1 MSTLVCQTQ
10 VALQNETLLVGP
22 GHGRQI
28 CNHHSV
34 TATLWSGCLAGG
46 RRGAAAPSSDS
57 HVRPAKCDCVHQSA
71 ALHPVPAQGQFVAL
85 HLLMLGCA
93 VLYCA
98 VLCCAVPCYASLR
111 YAMLFDS
118 QFPCTAPPQQWQ
130 VQIRACPSSLFFS
143 LPYQP
148 AGAAHSPPCTNH
160 IDSKRLPCHS
170 SITFWTPKISSPP
183 PLREPLE
190 PLLKINRSPIC

>member
-111 YAMLFDS
+111 YAVLCSAMLCYLIASSHAQRHRSSGKSKFEHVPRVCFFPYRIS
-118 QFPCTAPPQQWQ
+118 QQ
-130 VQIRACPSSLFFS
+130 VLLTVHLVP
-143 LPYQP
+143 
-148 AGAAHSPPCTNH
+148 
-160 IDSKRLPCHS
+160 
-170 SITFWTPKISSPP
+170 IT
-183 PLREPLE
+183 
-190 PLLKINRSPIC
+190 